1 MFIALI
7 AATVVVVTVFII
19 LRHEGGG
26 SFPWIKFYTKGRE
39 CGFSFKEI
47 NLLRKVA
54 VENHLENPTSLFWS
68 IKQLDRSI
76 KGMISKL
83 KGRGTYD
90 SETESRFISKLF
102 DFRKNVELNL
112 PKYKLGLK
120 TTRKIDPR
128 QRFKIT
134 LAGVGTYSSTL
145 VENLKKYMAI
155 SYPEGPKVPPGFS
168 WAGQRINMY
177 FWRQDDAGY
186 VFQSKVIDDYIDR
199 KFPILHITHSDSI
212 IRSQK
217 RNSVR
222 VEVSKPAFLYPLQS
236 IQAANEVEETSRGL
250 KCRLRDLSETGA
262 AVLVGGR
269 AKVGLAVKL
278 QFPLAE
284 ALIVMCGVVKGVSFN
299 PAKNQ
304 SILHIQAVTPR
315 SQTKNKILSFVYNIF
330 EEREEKPR
338 ASKVP
343 SYGS

>member
-1 MFIALI
+1 MIFVLIGVFVVILAAFIL
-7 AATVVVVTVFII
+7 

-26 SFPWIKFYTKGRE
+26 SFPWIKFYAKGRE

-68 IKQLDRSI
+68 IKQLDSSI
-76 KGMISKL
+76 KGMISKM
-83 KGRGTYD
+83 KARGTYD
-90 SETESRFISKLF
+90 SEADSHFVSKLY

-120 TTRKIDPR
+120 STRKIDPR
-128 QRFKIT
+128 QRFKIN
-134 LAGVGTYSSTL
+134 LPGIGTYSTTL
-145 VENLKKYMAI
+145 VENLKKYIAV
-155 SYPEGPKVPPGFS
+155 SYPEGPKLPTAFS
-168 WAGQRINMY
+168 WTGQRINVY

-186 VFQSKVIDDYIDR
+186 VFQSKVLNDYIDK

-222 VEVSKPAFLYPLQS
+222 VEANKPSYLYPLQS
-236 IQAANEVEETSRGL
+236 LQAANEMEETSRGL
-250 KCRLRDLSETGA
+250 KCRLKDISETGA
-262 AVLVGGR
+262 AILVGGR
-269 AKVGLAVKL
+269 AKVGLPVKI

-284 ALIVMCGVVKGVSFN
+284 ALIVMCGIVKGVSFN

-315 SQTKNKILSFVYNIF
+315 NQTKNRILSYVYNIF
-330 EEREEKPR
+330 EEREEKP
-338 ASKVP
+338 KVARGP
-343 SYGS
+343 VYG